1 MYFLGKKQGHKFQR
15 CIDIRILLLCNGDSQ
30 KVCGQGNYY
39 NDTYFCFFNI
49 MQMRFQ
55 SIVYPS
61 SVSALA
67 TYQVILRNEAIW
79 LEESLG
85 YALISHYDAKDL
97 PLPFYYQTSIK
108 VWIQIYR
115 CTIISHT
122 GFGINFKLLADRFT
136 KDQISFVTIYDG
148 PQLIYNVYLHAVA
161 SKDIVVNH
169 TAGYNVVYG
178 VHFPNPVSGPHV
190 VVLFYNAYRFDEEK
204 ILITPGNVTK
214 LTINTILDRKRNKP
228 FYYRYIHAYTGGNTD
243 RFLQLTV
250 TNITWMS
257 GASYNCEFGGFAL
270 IDNQQVPRKVMGPYC
285 TQTGVEPLV
294 NDINTFVSDTPF
306 LYFLISTYSFE
317 MIMNISIHVSKC
329 EGIMNICTKF
339 CGVHYSSVNRIR
351 HNYKVGV
358 QTRGAK
364 SSFCRVFI
372 ILEKG
377 CIVLQRI
384 PTNSKKG
391 YCYIGIYALN
401 GVLGTEYEIL
411 NMLR

>member
-1 MYFLGKKQGHKFQR
+1 
-15 CIDIRILLLCNGDSQ
+15 
-30 KVCGQGNYY
+30 
-39 NDTYFCFFNI
+39 
-49 MQMRFQ
+49 MRFQ

-61 SVSALA
+61 SVSVLA

-79 LEESLG
+79 LEESIG
-85 YALISHYDAKDL
+85 YALTTHYVADDL
-97 PLPFYYQTSIK
+97 PLSYAYEHSIK

-115 CTIISHT
+115 CTIISHP
-122 GFGINFKLLADRFT
+122 GLGIYLNLAADGFT
-136 KDQISFVTIYDG
+136 KDQISFFTIYDG
-148 PQLIYNVYLHAVA
+148 PYLLHNSSLHAVA
-161 SKDIVVNH
+161 SRDIVVNYR
-169 TAGYNVVYG
+169 AGNNVVYG
-178 VHFPNPVSGPHV
+178 VHFTNPVLGDHE
-190 VVLFYNAYRFDEEK
+190 VVLFYHAYRFDEEK
-204 ILITPGNVTK
+204 IMITPGNVTK
-214 LTINTILDRKRNKP
+214 LTINTIRDRKRNKP
-228 FYYRYIHAYTGGNTD
+228 FYYRYIHAYTDTNTA

-270 IDNQQVPRKVMGPYC
+270 MDNQQVPRKVMGPYC

-306 LYFLISTYSFE
+306 LYLLISTYSFE

-329 EGIMNICTKF
+329 EGVMNICTKF
-339 CGVHYSSVNRIR
+339 CGVHYSSLNRIR

-358 QTRGAK
+358 QTQGAT

-377 CIVLQRI
+377 CIVLQKI

-401 GVLGTEYEIL
+401 GNLGTDYEIL